1 MLFPFNVE
9 STQTVKNA
17 CTYTQT
23 LSLTTSDEYEIV
35 EISMNEMT
43 LSKLY
48 SNHCNINNH
57 AQADPWYT
65 RKQVRN
71 ARAAAPLYTLCVVL
85 RVKKNIYL
93 FNHISINMPLSV

>member
-1 MLFPFNVE
+1 MLSGTYFIQPQTSKASVQLPKMLFPFNVE
-9 STQTVKNA
+9 TTQTVKNA

-57 AQADPWYT
+57 AQADP
-65 RKQVRN
+65 
-71 ARAAAPLYTLCVVL
+71 
-85 RVKKNIYL
+85 
-93 FNHISINMPLSV
+93 